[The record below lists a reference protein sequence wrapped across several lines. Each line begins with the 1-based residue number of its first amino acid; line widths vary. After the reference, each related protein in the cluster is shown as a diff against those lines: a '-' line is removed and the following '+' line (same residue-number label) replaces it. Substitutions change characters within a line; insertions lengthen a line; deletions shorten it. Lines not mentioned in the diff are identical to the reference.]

1 MILNVDSVSFSY
13 QYLQIFRNL
22 SFQAKSGQVVHVK
35 GVNGTGKTTLLELIS
50 GLQRI
55 QKGRV
60 YLECQTRRLTVPLR
74 QHAVYLCAE
83 TNGLYGQLTALE
95 NLYFWGK
102 MRNLNISLVRVKEDL
117 AKWGFKKDFFINYLS
132 VGKFSK
138 GMKRR
143 LSLARVFSSNA
154 HLLLLDEPTAGLD
167 EEGRFLFKQA
177 IKSYKQEKKIIVL
190 VSHDIG
196 EVECFVDNTINLK
209 KIGR

>member
-154 HLLLLDEPTAGLD
+154 TVLLLDEPTAGLD
-167 EEGRFLFKQA
+167 EEGSLIFKKA
-177 IKSYKQEKKIIVL
+177 IERYKQENKMILL
-190 VSHDIG
+190 VSHDVRDIKHL
-196 EVECFVDNTINLK
+196 VDKTLHLE